1 MNITPRKHSTIAAIN
16 EPLDFKLSSP
26 TSKYIQSLR
35 SPLSRVTMTSTLNRF
50 ARLCGYADHTG
61 IEWNKID
68 ADLIMR
74 VINHL
79 YENGIKTERLNTYI
93 IAIKKSA
100 AKAWNAGLLADRAF
114 YEIKEIQGEKGYRV
128 KRSRPL
134 SATEARSLFCETSQS
149 SDHFTIRD
157 NAILALLIGCGLRR
171 SELLSINLNSFYK
184 KNDRWWLK
192 IVGKGNKERRIPI
205 NTNHFNYVKKW
216 LKIRMAFELP
226 VEGDYLFLRLKK
238 EGHLLR
244 HGISAPSTIYRIVLN
259 RCKGVLGDDVHA
271 SPHDMR
277 RTMATLLYHN
287 KVELDVIQDLLGHAN
302 ISTTLK
308 YIEKDEELLE
318 RAVDCVDF

>member
-1 MNITPRKHSTIAAIN
+1 M
-16 EPLDFKLSSP
+16 
-26 TSKYIQSLR
+26 
-35 SPLSRVTMTSTLNRF
+35 
-50 ARLCGYADHTG
+50 
-61 IEWNKID
+61 
-68 ADLIMR
+68 
-74 VINHL
+74 
-79 YENGIKTERLNTYI
+79 
-93 IAIKKSA
+93 
-100 AKAWNAGLLADRAF
+100 
-114 YEIKEIQGEKGYRV
+114 
-128 KRSRPL
+128 
-134 SATEARSLFCETSQS
+134 FCETSQS

-277 RTMATLLYHN
+277 RTMATLLY
-287 KVELDVIQDLLGHAN
+287 
-302 ISTTLK
+302 
-308 YIEKDEELLE
+308 
-318 RAVDCVDF
+318 